1 MTPAVEGS
9 QVMYVGGTAEA
20 LPKGLLG
27 HLDTTSQVALLR
39 RSGVM

>member
-9 QVMYVGGTAEA
+9 QVMYVGGTEA

-27 HLDTTSQVALLR
+27 HLDTTSQVSLLR